1 MRNLYLKMFLFI
13 AGGRSLAS
21 RKCLPGNGMAGIWGD
36 PVLYNCGKYDE
47 FDISDLEN
55 TTVSEGNVIEV
66 AMALTDVTEKLGEGG
81 ITADDISNIA
91 DVIVD
96 IVDVESNDSQVS
108 KDYVF
113 SMMAGICLP
122 FTSVLITFAC
132 KLSTT
137 NTFIKLGGFKTQ
149 PPVDWR
155 FCQVPGGCHCL
166 EQ

>member
-1 MRNLYLKMFLFI
+1 MV
-13 AGGRSLAS
+13 
-21 RKCLPGNGMAGIWGD
+21 GIWGH

-55 TTVSEGNVIEV
+55 TTVSEGNVVEV
-66 AMALTDVTEKLGEGG
+66 AMALTDVTEELGEGG

-113 SMMAGICLP
+113 FNDGWNMSSLHLRLNDICMQTINYQHFHKVGIIVETETLP
-122 FTSVLITFAC
+122 FLVF
-132 KLSTT
+132 KLNLYQYLT
-137 NTFIKLGGFKTQ
+137 NL
-149 PPVDWR
+149 R
-155 FCQVPGGCHCL
+155 
-166 EQ
+166 